1 MVMAGV
7 FHVLLLELTDA
18 AEDTKGDD
26 TALGEIGEH
35 VALELSVLVADEEAD
50 DAVKH
55 KLPRVL

>member
-26 TALGEIGEH
+26 TALGDLGEH
-35 VALELSVLVADEEAD
+35 VALELSVLADEEAD